1 MSKERILIT
10 GANGNLGG
18 ALVKELAD
26 NTPYEVIAVSS
37 DQAKIYDMLERECVI
52 HRERVTSM
60 NSDTFFHTN
69 WSDLGVFACVHMA
82 FSRANQSKERIAAS
96 LDFSKN
102 VYRRL
107 HEMSVPRI
115 VYLSSQSVY
124 GAISE
129 WRSEDCAAAPE
140 SVYSMAKYA
149 GEKLL
154 EAEFTGSQT
163 EFSILRLDYV
173 IQSQNLVPVLCR
185 SAKET
190 GTIRLQGGK
199 QTFSYIDKS
208 DVAKA
213 IIALLDY
220 NGPWQR
226 VYNVG
231 HDHMRYSLQEVAD
244 IVAKV
249 AEKDGKNKISISL
262 EENDTILWA
271 GMDSARFMSDTG
283 WHPLMDLYQMVEE
296 IYKKN

>member
-37 DQAKIYDMLERECVI
+37 DQAKIYDMLERECVT
-52 HRERVTSM
+52 HRERVISM
-60 NSDTFFHTN
+60 NSDTFFLTN

-129 WRSEDCAAAPE
+129 WRSEDCVAAPE

-173 IQSQNLVPVLCR
+173 IQSQNLVLALCR

-231 HDHMRYSLQEVAD
+231 HDHMRYSLKEVAD
-244 IVAKV
+244 VVAKV